1 MEALILVILFI
12 ISTLVG
18 YKVISDVPS
27 LLHTPLMS
35 GTNALS
41 GITILGSL
49 VATAVAISTANR
61 LLGAIAII
69 LAMINVV
76 GGFMVTNR
84 MLKMFKSG
92 GSK

>member
-18 YKVISDVPS
+18 YKVINDVPS

-49 VATAVAISTANR
+49 AATAAAVSTGNR
-61 LLGAIAII
+61 FLGIIAII